1 MFEAIEKLDVFNPQ
15 RWGLPEEAVLDL
27 ADRLRRTW
35 VRYQLCFKT
44 KTRDTSQYAFAYL
57 QGLLTMETDR
67 NFANIA
73 RRVID
78 LDDDG
83 QNLQQFIR
91 RTISLCPI
99 RLGRH
104 RRSLTRSR
112 SRSVNDLN

>member
-1 MFEAIEKLDVFNPQ
+1 MIEAIEKLDVFDPQ

-27 ADRLRRTW
+27 ANRLRRIW
-35 VRYQLCFKT
+35 ERFRFCFKT
-44 KTRDTSQYAFAYL
+44 KTWDTSQYAFTYL

-112 SRSVNDLN
+112 PRSVNALN